1 MVNYSVAAWNIDF
14 EFDHG
19 GATGRNHSALYVFV
33 NQFTTFNIYFVEDF
47 ADNVERRY
55 QVRTTVTNVH
65 TNSFT
70 SFGFQGIVAGDRA
83 YVAVEYNVFRLF
95 GNGFIHI
102 ERLQALG
109 AFFTFSIEVALY
121 DVELFVHF
129 RQAFFRFNQD
139 QTVHTVGDVH
149 TDRSNGTVVNVQ
161 TGLQSFKAESRSVA
175 WGSEGSFCT
184 TALTGSSVEV
194 NVVRNGRRRIVREF
208 YFYGIAFAYTDHLAR
223 NVAVE
228 CPVVVFNTVF
238 HSHGFFDGF
247 HFNAYFSRMIAID
260 CRWNFRSVSHDGIDY
275 RQF

>member
-1 MVNYSVAAWNIDF
+1 MVNQSIAARDVGF
-14 EFDHG
+14 EFNDNG
-19 GATGRNHSALYVFV
+19 TTGRNNCALYVFV

-70 SFGFQGIVAGDRA
+70 SFGFQGVVTGDRA
-83 YVAVEYNVFRLF
+83 YVTVEYNVFRLF
-95 GNGFIHI
+95 GNCFVHI
-102 ERLQALG
+102 ERLQALS

-121 DVELFVHF
+121 DVELFIYF

-149 TDRSNGTVVNVQ
+149 TYRSNGTVVDVQ
-161 TGLQSFKAESRSVA
+161 TSLQCFEAEGRSMARSSKA
-175 WGSEGSFCT
+175 SFCT
-184 TALTGSSVEV
+184 TALTGCSVEV
-194 NVVRNGRRRIVREF
+194 NVMRNGRRRIVREF
-208 YFYGIAFAYTDHLAR
+208 NFNSIAFAYTDHLTW

-228 CPVVVFNTVF
+228 CPVVVLNTVF
-238 HSHGFFDGF
+238 HGHGFFNGF
-247 HFNAYFSRMIAID
+247 HFNAYFSRMIAISW
-260 CRWNFRSVSHDGIDY
+260 RWNFRSVSYDSIDY